1 MSNRRHWGT
10 WWLVPPGWQRQPDDA
25 TDDGIVESYEDGR
38 SDLHAAI
45 ELWDLA
51 GDAARGKQIEAV
63 LDRAYKRPEHILNA
77 VDIDDLLA
85 LLDGIEARLVG
96 TVVDEHRKIRLDQLP
111 ELRRRT
117 SMFDLDEIPGYH
129 VENAILEGMG
139 RVESVRENLQHA
151 CEAGLEILLD

>member
-1 MSNRRHWGT
+1 MSKHDWGI
-10 WWLVPPGWQRQPDDA
+10 WWLVPRGWQRQPDDA
-25 TDDGIVESYEDGR
+25 VDDGIAESYDDGHSALR
-38 SDLHAAI
+38 AAM

-63 LDRAYKRPEHILNA
+63 LDRAYKRPEHVLHA
-77 VDIDDLLA
+77 ADIDDLLA

-96 TVVDEHRKIRLDQLP
+96 TVVDEHRKIRPDQLP

-117 SMFDLDEIPGYH
+117 TMFDLDEIPGYY

-151 CEAGLEILLD
+151 REAGLEILLD